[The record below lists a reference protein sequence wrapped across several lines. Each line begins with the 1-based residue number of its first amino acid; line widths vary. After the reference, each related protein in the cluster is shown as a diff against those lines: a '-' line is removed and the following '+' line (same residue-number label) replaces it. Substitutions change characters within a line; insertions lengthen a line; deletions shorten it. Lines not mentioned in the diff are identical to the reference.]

1 MNQDFQIR
9 HESKHYRPCNQY
21 KHHFHHSHHRSLL
34 GGRSVKRVK
43 MAYNKVGV
51 VMTDVVCYEWGRGGS
66 ISILNPQSGQ
76 YGRDLN

>member
-1 MNQDFQIR
+1 
-9 HESKHYRPCNQY
+9 
-21 KHHFHHSHHRSLL
+21 
-34 GGRSVKRVK
+34 